1 MFVDW
6 FILVWFGLVGVVM
19 LFWRFVGL
27 RWLIV
32 LAVDLFAR
40 CSVVVVVL
48 WFVLFVFRF
57 VG

>member
-1 MFVDW
+1 MFVGW

-27 RWLIV
+27 RWSIALD
-32 LAVDLFAR
+32 VDLFAC

-57 VG
+57 AC